1 MRWMKKLTSISLC
14 AALITGSAVFAS
26 ADARDTYVSMGADLT
41 VEQRAKVLEAHG
53 SDRRRS
59 GGYGCGSDH
68 Q

>member
-41 VEQRAKVLEAHG
+41 VVQRAKVLELM
-53 SDRRRS
+53 DLT
-59 GGYGCGSDH
+59 
-68 Q
+68 